1 MSKFIIFCADG
12 TWNAPDQD
20 ENDDGVWD
28 PTNVYKLFGNL
39 CGTLDPLSTCLAK
52 EQESSYRDATGK
64 VIQVAKYIHGV
75 GDSRNKV
82 RQVIGGA
89 FGAGLI
95 SRIVRGYTFIS
106 RNYEPGDQIVIAGFS
121 RGAYTARALAG
132 LIADQ
137 GVLRQEHTADK
148 EKAYRNG
155 AQAWF
160 RYRDHVLPTSKRN
173 LLASFT
179 EVISDLPAFLS
190 KGALGDND
198 FVEVPKIAAVAV
210 WDTVG
215 AMGVPS
221 FIGPKSDAFQ
231 FVSNALSSKVQH
243 GLHAVALDELRID
256 FIPALWDQAA
266 NVTQMLFPGAH
277 SDVGGGYAD
286 CGLADGSLDWTIK
299 ELQQRLGV
307 HFHHEPAFKLSP
319 NHGAPSHEPWEE
331 RPWNIGP
338 GRSRARVFAPTAG
351 LLIHDSVHKRMT
363 LESVKWN
370 PSGRSGKY
378 APPNLSALIK

>member
-1 MSKFIIFCADG
+1 MGKFIIFCADG
-12 TWNAPDQD
+12 TWNSPDQD
-20 ENDDGVWD
+20 DDDDGVWD

-39 CGTLDPLSTCLAK
+39 CGTLDPMTTCLAK

-64 VIQVAKYIHGV
+64 VVQVAKYIHGV

-82 RQVIGGA
+82 RQVVGGA

-106 RNYEPGDQIVIAGFS
+106 RNYEPGDQIVITGFS

-137 GVLRQEHTADK
+137 GVLRKDHTADQ
-148 EKAYRNG
+148 EKAYRKG

-160 RYRDHVLPTSKRN
+160 RYRDKVVPTGARS

-179 EVISDLPAFLS
+179 EVISDLPAFVS
-190 KGALGDND
+190 KNTLENGD
-198 FVEVPKIAAVAV
+198 FVPVPQIAAVAV

-221 FIGPKSDAFQ
+221 FLGPKSDAFR
-231 FVSNALSSKVQH
+231 FVSNQLSDKVRL
-243 GLHAVALDELRID
+243 GLHAIAVDEQRID
-256 FIPALWDQAA
+256 FIPALWEKADH
-266 NVTQMLFPGAH
+266 VTQMLFPGAH

-286 CGLADGSLDWTIK
+286 CGLADGTLDWVMQ
-299 ELQQRLGV
+299 ELRQRTGL
-307 HFHHEPAFKLSP
+307 HFHDEPAFKVAP
-319 NHGAPSHEPWEE
+319 DHGAISHEPWQE
-331 RPWNIGP
+331 RPWNLGP
-338 GRSRARVFAPTAG
+338 ERAKTRVFAPTAG
-351 LLIHDSVHKRMT
+351 LLIHDSVHKRMA
-363 LESVKWN
+363 LESVKCN
-370 PSGRSGKY
+370 PGGRPGRY
-378 APPNLSALIK
+378 APSNLAPFLK